1 MRKQFRVLTV
11 ATAAALSLA
20 LAACGGAGSA
30 NNPSGG
36 AGGGDIVI
44 RGCAPENPLVP
55 GNSSETCGG
64 DMVTAMTAGLIRY
77 DTETSDPKLDIA
89 ESIETEDNVNFTVKL
104 KQGYKFHDG
113 TEVKAH
119 NFVDAWNYTAAYANG
134 QAGAYFMG
142 VVKGYDEVS
151 KQDATLTEMSGLK
164 VVDDHTFTI
173 EASEPVSNL
182 QVRLGYSAFAP
193 LPDSFFEDPAAFAE
207 APIGAGPFMLESK
220 SPTEYKFVKFVD
232 YSGDTPAHVDSITF
246 RVYTDDSAA
255 YNDVVANNLDYTNN
269 ITSDF
274 LVDEQYKA
282 DLEGRNLVRE
292 TGRFAGIVFSSNDPQ
307 LKDNLDLRRAISM
320 SIDRQLIIDQIY
332 NGIYKPASGWAPSVV
347 SGASDSACGDNCK
360 FDPEAAKRLYEKAGG
375 YNGTLTLTANGDGG
389 HKAWT
394 EAVCNSIHNTLG
406 TSCVVN
412 LTADFKEFNKLVDSG
427 ELQGIFRTGWQ
438 MDYPSIENFLAP
450 TYGTGADSNWS
461 HYSNPNFDAKLKEAA
476 SARSNEDA
484 NKLYQEAEQMLGMDM
499 PTSPLW
505 YPQTV
510 VGWSDRVENVK
521 INAFGVLDFTQ
532 ISLK

>member
-1 MRKQFRVLTV
+1 M
-11 ATAAALSLA
+11 
-20 LAACGGAGSA
+20 
-30 NNPSGG
+30 
-36 AGGGDIVI
+36 
-44 RGCAPENPLVP
+44 
-55 GNSSETCGG
+55 
-64 DMVTAMTAGLIRY
+64 
-77 DTETSDPKLDIA
+77 
-89 ESIETEDNVNFTVKL
+89 
-104 KQGYKFHDG
+104 
-113 TEVKAH
+113 
-119 NFVDAWNYTAAYANG
+119 
-134 QAGAYFMG
+134 
-142 VVKGYDEVS
+142 
-151 KQDATLTEMSGLK
+151 
-164 VVDDHTFTI
+164 
-173 EASEPVSNL
+173 
-182 QVRLGYSAFAP
+182 RLGYSAFAP

-220 SPTEYKFVKFVD
+220 SPTEYKFVKFAD

-282 DLEGRNLVRE
+282 DLEERNLVRE

-347 SGASDSACGDNCK
+347 SGATDSACGDNCK